1 MSWHGRGNR
10 KGPKRK
16 EEGMRSIAPLA
27 RSRSYLHNTATVDFL
42 RSASHPRLHA
52 TRFLRPLS
60 CKQNYIGTDRG
71 GGGKCSDDN
80 RRESRSR
87 RSCVMP
93 SLSLG
98 ESLPFPSAPDHVQGR
113 PRLGIGQ
120 SSLDSVIMATSI
132 RPHFINNTLYNM
144 QGRSLGAVR

>member
-1 MSWHGRGNR
+1 MAGEIGKVRNERRRECGRSH
-10 KGPKRK
+10 P
-16 EEGMRSIAPLA
+16 SLA
-27 RSRSYLHNTATVDFL
+27 RARTYTTQL
-42 RSASHPRLHA
+42 RLTFCGLRRIHA

-120 SSLDSVIMATSI
+120 SSLDSVIMATSVRI
-132 RPHFINNTLYNM
+132 HFINNTLYNM